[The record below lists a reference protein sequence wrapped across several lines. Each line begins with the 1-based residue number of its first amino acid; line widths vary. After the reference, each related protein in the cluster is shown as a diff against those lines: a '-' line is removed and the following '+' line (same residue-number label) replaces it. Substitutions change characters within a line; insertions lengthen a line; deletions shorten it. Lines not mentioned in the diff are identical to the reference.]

1 MHLTLLLLSVFCFA
15 AESFVS
21 PSLVVTHGGNAS
33 SRSKLNLDLGG
44 ILPSTDDTVT
54 AAEAA
59 AAAARGKF
67 YFYFSA
73 GSGAGG
79 IGIAQLPNVFRDANE
94 ARATIGT
101 GASKGGPELTGPLI
115 QAYYGSGVS
124 EADLSDVIEK
134 APSAEFISKRSTSDS
149 YLAKRGYIFK
159 GDFVG
164 QLAAKK
170 CNPFATYVV
179 FDAICGGKGVGVS
192 PVVYDERLASYRE
205 GSSSKGVVA
214 RLAGDLNGFV
224 TVKAAG
230 FLGLAFCLLVDVGF
244 VAKTYS
250 EGFMQ

>member
-1 MHLTLLLLSVFCFA
+1 MA

-21 PSLVVTHGGNAS
+21 PSLVSHGGNVS
-33 SRSKLNLDLGG
+33 SRSKLNLDLDLGG
-44 ILPSTDDTVT
+44 ILQQDDTALT

-67 YFYFSA
+67 YFYFAA

-79 IGIAQLPNVFRDANE
+79 IGAAQLPNVFRDANE

-101 GASKGGPELTGPLI
+101 GASKGGPELTGPLLRC
-115 QAYYGSGVS
+115 YYGSGGIS
-124 EADLSDVIEK
+124 EADLADVIEK

-149 YLAKRGYIFK
+149 YLANRGYIFK
-159 GDFVG
+159 GDFVE

-170 CNPFATYVV
+170 CNPFATCVV

-192 PVVYDERLASYRE
+192 PVVYEDRLASYRE
-205 GSSSKGVVA
+205 GSSSKGDVA
-214 RLAGDLNGFV
+214 RTFAGDLNGFV

-244 VAKTYS
+244 VAKAYI
-250 EGFMQ
+250 EGFMQQ